1 MRQLP
6 LAAIVLGAFVP
17 NGALAADEF
26 DRGGYVYFSPGIVAI
41 PVGDDDIDDGVD
53 ASYQWGFGG
62 GYMFSPAE
70 HFKLAVG
77 GAFEHS
83 PANLDDDAFA
93 FGPFVSGDLD
103 AHLFRLVPE
112 LRIGGGTARFFGY
125 GLVAPGVALVHWHWE
140 GMALG
145 FSSDEDDTDVG
156 FNLGLRAGAQG
167 LVWRGLMLG
176 GEFGGSLAFMHD
188 GDEDDD
194 AFDDDYG
201 VHTLDIR
208 ILVGWYF

>member
-83 PANLDDDAFA
+83 PAN
-93 FGPFVSGDLD
+93 
-103 AHLFRLVPE
+103 R
-112 LRIGGGTARFFGY
+112 
-125 GLVAPGVALVHWHWE
+125 E